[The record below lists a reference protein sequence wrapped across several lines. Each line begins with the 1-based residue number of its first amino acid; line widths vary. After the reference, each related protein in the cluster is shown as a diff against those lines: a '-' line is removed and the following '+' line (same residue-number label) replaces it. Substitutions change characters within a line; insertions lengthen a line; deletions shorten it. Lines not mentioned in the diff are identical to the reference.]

1 MGTGSKISI
10 ALITGGPT
18 SETEGTRAST
28 EALAGFFEA
37 GSYDFAIVDLDRFD
51 DTMSRLTSCDVIF
64 NAVHGRGGEDGG
76 VHFLAALAGDAPV
89 TGPPWWVHSLGADK
103 VGFKAWARQ
112 YVRVPRNHDEP
123 GRFPHGVVRKPR
135 FGGGSIGLEV
145 LPLDSVGA
153 VANEFVIEEFIPG
166 RIVTCCVYPKLTD
179 RMPLLLIEPGR
190 QAVYNEAAKRG
201 RGDVTYRTVPI
212 DSGWT
217 DRVSTSSARLYG
229 LLGGCG
235 PIRFD
240 WIVEESTEEPVLL
253 EVNTNPGWRPTGN
266 MGRIVSAAGMTFQDL
281 VDSVIDE
288 ALDRRPTSERR

>member
-1 MGTGSKISI
+1 MNSKISI
-10 ALITGGPT
+10 AVVTGGPT
-18 SETEGTRAST
+18 VEAEGTGAST
-28 EALAGFFEA
+28 EALATFFDA
-37 GSYDFAIVDLDRFD
+37 SSYGYEIVDLDRFD
-51 DTMSRLTSCDVIF
+51 DALSRLRSCDVVF

-76 VHFLAALAGDAPV
+76 VHYLAALAGDVPV

-103 VGFKAWARQ
+103 LGFKAWARQ

-123 GRFPHGVVRKPR
+123 GVFPHGVVRKPR

-145 LPLDSVGA
+145 LPLASVS
-153 VANEFVIEEFIPG
+153 VAAIDVVVEEFIPG
-166 RIVTCCVYPKLTD
+166 RIVTCCVYPQLTD

-190 QAVYNEAAKRG
+190 QPIYNEAAKRG
-201 RGDVTYRTVPI
+201 RADVAYRTVLI

-240 WIVEESTEEPVLL
+240 WIVEASTEEPVLL
-253 EVNTNPGWRPTGN
+253 EANTNPGWRPTGN
-266 MGRIVSAAGMTFQDL
+266 MGRIVSAAGVSFQDL
-281 VDSVIDE
+281 VETVIAE
-288 ALDRRPTSERR
+288 ALDRRLTGERP